1 MPEVSLVAILDA
13 DKEGFLRSARSLI
26 QTSGRA
32 ARNVRGRV
40 ILYADVVTRSM
51 QACID
56 ETLRRRSIQSSHNEA
71 HGIEPRSIV
80 KRIRDTGVPEEVR
93 AAVAPAPEP
102 LPEASRATPE
112 SLEADIAST
121 RDAMREAAKALEFER
136 AAELRDRLR
145 ALEAMALGLLEG
157 A

>member
-1 MPEVSLVAILDA
+1 
-13 DKEGFLRSARSLI
+13 
-26 QTSGRA
+26 
-32 ARNVRGRV
+32 
-40 ILYADVVTRSM
+40 
-51 QACID
+51 
-56 ETLRRRSIQSSHNEA
+56 
-71 HGIEPRSIV
+71 
-80 KRIRDTGVPEEVR
+80 VPEEVR